1 MPPAW
6 YPDPWYPGAIR
17 WWDGRAWTGYA
28 TVPSAGTSPAP
39 FATLPFFAAV
49 VGLVITGAALVG
61 GRFALDALGHLR
73 WPVVVYA
80 VLAAVIGYGPMLAYC
95 VYASRRWG
103 SGNLVDDVGL
113 RARWADVG
121 WGPLIWVTAWVAGI
135 VAAIVALAFRIP
147 LKSNTDSIHDLQ
159 GDRGVLI
166 AFLVVAVVVA
176 PVVEELVFRGVV
188 LRGFAAVLPVWWAV
202 VLEGLC
208 FGAAHVDPVR
218 GVGNLGLVLVLA
230 AVGAVF
236 GGAAYLLRRIG
247 PTIIAHA
254 LYNGV
259 VLAIVLLSRP

>member
-1 MPPAW
+1 ML
-6 YPDPWYPGAIR
+6 
-17 WWDGRAWTGYA
+17 
-28 TVPSAGTSPAP
+28 SAGTSPAP
-39 FATLPFFAAV
+39 FATLPLVAAI

-61 GRFALDALGHLR
+61 DRFALDALGHLR

-80 VLAAVIGYGPMLAYC
+80 VLAAIIGYGPMLAYC

-208 FGAAHVDPVR
+208 FGAAHVDPGR

-259 VLAIVLLSRP
+259 VLAIVMLSRS